1 MFLANSLERFLATWR
16 RIRRFLVPGLLMGL
30 ACASALAVAA
40 EAPRKVEEVVVR
52 GKAVLLTEAVKELKL
67 DVAIDPEPASK
78 QVVVIGDDGVV
89 TPLLSDVATRA
100 LFQDDRLRGRRVE
113 VKARRFSGVPYIQAV
128 TFRVEQDGRFQT
140 PEYYC
145 NICTISVRYP
155 QTCPCC
161 QGDMELRMKPERP

>member
-1 MFLANSLERFLATWR
+1 MLAS
-16 RIRRFLVPGLLMGL
+16 L
-30 ACASALAVAA
+30 ACESTLAVAA
-40 EAPRKVEEVVVR
+40 DAPRKAEEVVVR

-67 DVAIDPEPASK
+67 DVAVDPEPASK
-78 QVVVIGDDGVV
+78 QVVVLGDDGVV
-89 TPLLSDVATRA
+89 TPLLSDVASRA

-113 VKARRFSGVPYIQAV
+113 VKARRFAGVPYVQAI
-128 TFRVEQDGRFQT
+128 TFRVEEDGRLQT

-155 QTCPCC
+155 QICPCC